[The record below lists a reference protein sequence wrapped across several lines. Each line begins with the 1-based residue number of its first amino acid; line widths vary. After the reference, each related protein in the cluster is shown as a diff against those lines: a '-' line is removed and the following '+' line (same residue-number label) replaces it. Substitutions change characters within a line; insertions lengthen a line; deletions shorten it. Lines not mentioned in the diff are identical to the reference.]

1 MNDFQKQYE
10 KRIAKTDNRAVI
22 ILIIGLISLLTPW
35 LFTAFEAPVEDLD
48 FSKTGQIGDTIGGIT
63 APFLSLVGSVLVFLS
78 FRAQIEMNKVQ
89 FSAIQKQ
96 FEKIDKEE
104 DEKSINRMQHVLN
117 VIRDQYLGQYE
128 MFFDKNSKGSMAYFA
143 ITRINLFPDKVTEK
157 DNFKL
162 NVLSKIQN
170 SLSLFSPLFYL
181 KKLIE
186 ESNLEDVEID
196 FIKIQ
201 ARLILENYGM
211 IKVVD
216 EIKKTLEN
224 AKIHERNMT
233 VISRIEDL
241 NMELNEFHHLEYIC
255 KSSKFPSEGDGGEW
269 IPE

>member
-1 MNDFQKQYE
+1 MNHIQNQYQ

-35 LFTAFEAPVEDLD
+35 LLTAFEAPFKDLD
-48 FSKTGQIGDTIGGIT
+48 FSSTGQIGDTIGGIT

-78 FRAQIEMNKVQ
+78 FRAQIEMNRVQ

-117 VIRDQYLGQYE
+117 VIRDQYLEQYE
-128 MFFDKNSKGSMAYFA
+128 LFFNKHSKESMAYFA
-143 ITRINLFPDKVTEK
+143 LTRINLFPNKETKE
-157 DNFKL
+157 NLKL
-162 NVLSKIQN
+162 NVLNKIQN
-170 SLSLFSPLFYL
+170 SLLLFSPLFYL

-186 ESNLEDVEID
+186 ESDLEEVEID

-216 EIKKTLEN
+216 EIKSRLQE
-224 AKIHERNMT
+224 AKSYEENMT

-241 NMELNEFHHLEYIC
+241 DMELNEFYNLDYVC
-255 KSSKFPSEGDGGEW
+255 RSFKFSSEENGDEW